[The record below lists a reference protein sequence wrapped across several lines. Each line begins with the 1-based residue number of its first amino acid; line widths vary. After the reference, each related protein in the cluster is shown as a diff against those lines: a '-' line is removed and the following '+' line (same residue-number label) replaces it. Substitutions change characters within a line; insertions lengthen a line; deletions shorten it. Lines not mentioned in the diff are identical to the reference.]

1 MSSPPEAIVGWR
13 VDLTIPEYLRTEFE
27 TLLEERVA
35 AVSSAVLDE
44 GGDIE
49 IAPESLWRLSAYC
62 AGAAEGAAIAAML
75 AQTATHLDLADP
87 DIHSAALPD
96 EDWAA
101 NSAQK
106 FPLLFAGRFVVHGD
120 HLRPPPGRLALRVNA
135 GNAFGS
141 GAHGS
146 TRGCL
151 LALDAIVN
159 QHAVRRALD
168 LGAGSGVL
176 AVAIAK
182 CWRDAEVLAAD
193 IDAAALAVSGAVAE
207 ANGVSGRVRTCLS
220 DGFVAS
226 EIREGAPYDLI
237 CANILADPLRGMAA
251 ELARH
256 LAPGGLAILSGL
268 LRRQEAVVEGSY
280 NRAGL
285 RIIDRIRIGDWATLL
300 LTH

>member
-1 MSSPPEAIVGWR
+1 
-13 VDLTIPEYLRTEFE
+13 LRGEFE
-27 TLLEERVA
+27 TLLEQRA
-35 AVSSAVLDE
+35 AVVSSALLDE

-49 IAPESLWRLSAYC
+49 ISPRRLWRLSAYC
-62 AGAAEGAAIAAML
+62 SDAAEGAAIAAML
-75 AQTATHLDLADP
+75 VQTATRLDFAGL
-87 DIHSAALPD
+87 DIRSEAVLD

-101 NSAQK
+101 TSAQR

-151 LALDAIVN
+151 LALDAIAN

-168 LGAGSGVL
+168 LGAGSGIL

-193 IDAAALAVSGAVAE
+193 IDAAALAVSDAVAE

-220 DGFVAS
+220 DGFAAS
-226 EIREGAPYDLI
+226 QIHESAPYDLI
-237 CANILADPLRGMAA
+237 CANILADPLRGMAPQ
-251 ELARH
+251 LARH
-256 LAPGGLAILSGL
+256 LAPDGLAILSGL
-268 LRRQEAVVEGSY
+268 LRRQEAEVEDSY